1 MHVGYSLEIHIVRQI
16 FSKFILAA
24 KVKYLQNELSKN
36 RMGKG
41 WMCSITD
48 TSEKAEIGNLA
59 SLPST
64 EMDF

>member
-1 MHVGYSLEIHIVRQI
+1 
-16 FSKFILAA
+16 
-24 KVKYLQNELSKN
+24 
-36 RMGKG
+36 MGKG

-64 EMDF
+64 EMDFLKYLLN